1 MFRVLCFATAAML
14 GSAEA
19 SPVVAIQMPAHAT
32 LVAQSQ
38 VSEVRAFPEVIA
50 TSEGRTVA
58 QSERSFAQA
67 VDRLY
72 EVPLAYEESVR
83 FFDEQFKKPKTRVL
97 ARTVTTTATAW
108 TLRRSDNTIAHAV
121 VRNTS
126 PTTVE
131 VSEAASALN
140 APSYSTTSQSL

>member
-1 MFRVLCFATAAML
+1 MFRALLFATAAML
-14 GSAEA
+14 GSVDARA
-19 SPVVAIQMPAHAT
+19 GGAIQMPPHST

-38 VSEVRAFPEVIA
+38 VNEIRAFPEVIS
-50 TSEGRTVA
+50 TSEGRSIA

-72 EVPLAYEESVR
+72 DVPMSYDESVG
-83 FFDEQFKKPKTRVL
+83 FFDDQFKKTKTRVL

-108 TLRRSDNTIAHAV
+108 TLRRPDNTVAHAV
-121 VRNTS
+121 VRNTT

-131 VSEAASALN
+131 VSEVASLD
-140 APSYSTTSQSL
+140 APSFSTASQSL